1 MKQAHQRFDDCSKII
16 TKQRNRLQASRKN
29 RNKKYIYLTKLYVVA
44 WNRNSPK
51 FDGKSVVTDLG
62 NKTSASLLG
71 SCPLRRRPADEEC
84 CLIIVPRK
92 APTSRISLYFHRPPL
107 QSFSGLSSQPQAV
120 LTTGCTCPGQGVS
133 PHSRRGIQLSKTNPF
148 QIT

>member
-62 NKTSASLLG
+62 NKTSASSLDN
-71 SCPLRRRPADEEC
+71 LR
-84 CLIIVPRK
+84 L
-92 APTSRISLYFHRPPL
+92 SRELAEPIM
-107 QSFSGLSSQPQAV
+107 
-120 LTTGCTCPGQGVS
+120 
-133 PHSRRGIQLSKTNPF
+133 
-148 QIT
+148 